1 MCSPIY
7 QFENVL
13 FVEIHYVGFKKNV
26 VFHTSLYGHEKSP
39 LLCGISYV
47 HHTVYHIDD
56 LLIEGE

>member
-26 VFHTSLYGHEKSP
+26 LFFTLHFMDMKKVLCCVQFLTMSITQCTTSM
-39 LLCGISYV
+39 IS
-47 HHTVYHIDD
+47 
-56 LLIEGE
+56 